1 MTKRQKLSIN
11 LGNHDC
17 IPRLLAHFNEGS
29 EFYLAQE
36 YIEGH
41 TLTDELASLEMM
53 YESRVI
59 NLIKDILEVLTFVH
73 QNNVIHRDIANFSL
87 VRCSSR
93 NE

>member
-1 MTKRQKLSIN
+1 MYTRVLVNFTWVKQ
-11 LGNHDC
+11 
-17 IPRLLAHFNEGS
+17 GS

-87 VRCSSR
+87 VRYSSR